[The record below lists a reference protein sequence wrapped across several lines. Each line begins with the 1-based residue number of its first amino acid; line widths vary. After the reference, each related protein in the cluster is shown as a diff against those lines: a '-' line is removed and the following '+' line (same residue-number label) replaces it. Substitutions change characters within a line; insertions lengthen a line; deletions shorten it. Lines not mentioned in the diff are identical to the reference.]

1 MPRGI
6 VQGDAA
12 ACRTR
17 HPVNAVH
24 LAESQVP
31 LVRAL
36 NPLVLDLVGLLHPLA
51 LVGIDLAARQM
62 VHDRCEGRF
71 APTVLRL
78 GMRLRSSFEPE
89 FSK

>member
-17 HPVNAVH
+17 HPVNPVH
-24 LAESQVP
+24 RADLP
-31 LVRAL
+31 GRAL
-36 NPLVLDLVGLLHPLA
+36 NPVVMDLGGLWHPLA

-62 VHDRCEGRF
+62 VDACYKRMF
-71 APTVLRL
+71 APNLPRL
-78 GMRLRSSFEPE
+78 GMRLRSSFKPV